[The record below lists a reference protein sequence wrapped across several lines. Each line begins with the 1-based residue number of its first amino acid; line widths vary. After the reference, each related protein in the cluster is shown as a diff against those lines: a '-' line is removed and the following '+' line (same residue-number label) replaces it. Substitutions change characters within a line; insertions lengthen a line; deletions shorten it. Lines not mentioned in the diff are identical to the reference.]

1 MVCKANTVNTNNV
14 DGAGSYFNKRIRACQ
29 PKPWTKPLPYSY
41 DDIHTDRAV
50 KTGVYTSFGN
60 MANAGASKGDILL
73 GPTSMQDA
81 SYVSLETQAINK
93 CLDKFY
99 NELDEQA
106 MLAVNFAERAQS
118 ASMMTARLLQLAR
131 FGKALRKFDL
141 ITAAKSLGLDP
152 QSGIPKVYRP
162 GHKPKGW
169 SNAKERGK
177 ILSNAWLEFHFGWE
191 PLVKDIFHA
200 TQILQTPMTGKTVE
214 VRTGVPFKLRDYQK
228 PYSESFLRYS
238 EGIMLCKIGCE
249 LEVTDHNAYVAN
261 RLGLTNPAAW
271 AWELIPFSFVVD
283 WFATV
288 GNFINQWTDLD
299 GVRLINPW
307 NARTLVV
314 NHCNYAKTYSNS
326 YVAIDSHGILFR
338 RALGLPRYKIAW
350 RPLKRLSLARAATAI
365 ALLTQF
371 LPKSR

>member
-1 MVCKANTVNTNNV
+1 MACTPNSTNYNNV
-14 DGAGSYFNKRIRACQ
+14 DGAGSYWNKRVRACQ
-29 PKPWTKPLPYSY
+29 PKPYTKPLAYQY

-50 KTGVYTSFGN
+50 KAGVYSSYGGL
-60 MANAGASKGDILL
+60 ANASTLKGDILL
-73 GPTSMQDA
+73 GPGSLQDA
-81 SYVSLETQAINK
+81 SYATLQTQAVNK

-106 MLAVNFAERAQS
+106 MLAVNFAERQQS
-118 ASMMTARLLQLAR
+118 ASMMTARLFQLAR

-152 QSGIPKVYRP
+152 NSGIPKVYRV
-162 GHKPKGW
+162 GQKPRGW
-169 SNAKERGK
+169 SNAKARGK
-177 ILSNAWLEFHFGWE
+177 ILADAWLEFHFGWE

-214 VRTGVPFKLRDYQK
+214 ARSGVPFNLRDYRK
-228 PYSESFLRYS
+228 PYSESYLRQS

-283 WFATV
+283 WFTTV
-288 GNFINQWTDLD
+288 GSFINQWTDLD

-307 NARTLVV
+307 NATTLVV
-314 NHCNYAKTYSNS
+314 THCNYTKVYSTS
-326 YVAIDSHGILFR
+326 YLEIDSHGVLFR

-350 RPLKRLSLARAATAI
+350 RPLKRLSLVRAATAI

-371 LPKSR
+371 LPKK